1 MAAGPCCGL
10 SLTTRESHARQNNK
24 VGKNDTLPYLIQFF
38 LCIFSSQTPGRHV
51 FDVLP
56 FFFSQYLKQEKC
68 LFLPLF
74 STGSQSQC
82 RHCTMVQKCYTSHTQ
97 RCVSKVLSRP
107 WPTLHI
113 STISRYLVNIYDK
126 YWMFFCEMQCSHH
139 KSTQEVDSNDHLLIR
154 KILIQ
159 ILKEGSP
166 LSVSIC

>member
-1 MAAGPCCGL
+1 MLGRTIKWAKMIL
-10 SLTTRESHARQNNK
+10 
-24 VGKNDTLPYLIQFF
+24 YLIW
-38 LCIFSSQTPGRHV
+38 FSSFCVSFPHRLLGGMS
-51 FDVLP
+51 LMSCL